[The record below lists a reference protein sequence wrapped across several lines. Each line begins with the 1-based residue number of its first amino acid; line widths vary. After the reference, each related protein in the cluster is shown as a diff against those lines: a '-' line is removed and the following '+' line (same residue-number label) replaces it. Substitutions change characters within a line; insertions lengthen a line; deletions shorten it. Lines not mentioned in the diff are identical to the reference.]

1 MSALPKDTPEAKA
14 KEAVAWAEAKRRGQ
28 FCLGDLSIVAGATD
42 RWISH
47 WARSWQ
53 AEGKVRLIAGSAE
66 SRTRLRFEV
75 VPEAEIV
82 VPMSGDATDQ
92 MWTVMRKSPQGFT
105 PTDLIAQIAV
115 EASIEDARAYCHS
128 LLTGGY
134 LRCVSKAVP
143 KRREAVY
150 RLVNAT
156 GIKAPRLKRLRCIV
170 DQNTGK
176 ITPMIEVRH
185 G

>member
-1 MSALPKDTPEAKA
+1 MSALPKNTPEAAA
-14 KEAVAWAEAKRRGQ
+14 KKAVAWAEAKRRGQ
-28 FCLGDLSIVAGATD
+28 FCYGDLAVVAGVHD

-47 WARSWQ
+47 WARGWE
-53 AEGKVRLIAGSAE
+53 AEGKVRCIAGSAE
-66 SRTRLRFEV
+66 GRTRLRFEV
-75 VPEAEIV
+75 IPEAEITV
-82 VPMSGDATDQ
+82 EMRGDATEQ

-105 PTDLIAQIAV
+105 PIDLIAQIAV
-115 EASIEDARAYCHS
+115 EATVEDARSYCHS

-150 RLVNAT
+150 RLVSVT

-170 DQNTGK
+170 DPNTGK

>member
-1 MSALPKDTPEAKA
+1 MSAGPTNSPSALAK
-14 KEAVAWAEAKRRGQ
+14 KAVAWSEAERLGQ
-28 FCLGDLSIVAGATD
+28 YTHAALAVVAGVTD
-42 RWISH
+42 RWISV
-47 WARSWQ
+47 WSQEWE
-53 AEGKVRLIAGSAE
+53 AEGKVRCIDGAGPG
-66 SRTRLRFEV
+66 RTRKRYEV
-75 VPEAEIV
+75 VAPGEIV
-82 VPMSGDATDQ
+82 VPMIGDATDQ

-128 LLTGGY
+128 LLAGGY
-134 LRCVSKAVP
+134 LRCVAKAVP

-150 RLVNAT
+150 RLVSIT
-156 GIKAPRLKRLRCIV
+156 GVKAPRLRRLRCIV
-170 DQNTGK
+170 DPNSGR

>member
-1 MSALPKDTPEAKA
+1 MTRPPSNSPEAEA
-14 KEAVAWAEAKRRGQ
+14 KKAVAWAEAKRRGQ
-28 FCLGDLSIVAGATD
+28 FTHRDLASFAGVQE
-42 RWISH
+42 RWVSF
-47 WARSWQ
+47 WAREWEDQ
-53 AEGKVRLIAGSAE
+53 GLVHCIAGGAD
-66 SRTRLRFEV
+66 SRTRKHYEV
-75 VPEAEIV
+75 LPEGEIKAA
-82 VPMSGDATDQ
+82 MTGDATQQ

-105 PTDLIAQIAV
+105 PVDLVAQIAV
-115 EASIEDARAYCHS
+115 DASIEDARAYCHS
-128 LLTGGY
+128 LLSGGY

-150 RLVNAT
+150 RLVTAT

-176 ITPMIEVRH
+176 IIPMVEVRH